1 MGAST
6 PLELSIKIAGQ
17 VDSSL
22 YKAFG
27 TVNKQIGGM
36 EAALTTISRV
46 GRAGLAAIGAAGV
59 GAALAL
65 NNCTNEAQAF
75 EQQMADVVKYVD
87 GLANS
92 AGKITSGIWKEE
104 AGGNGQTFAENY
116 GEMKKALLDL
126 STQIPMT
133 AEELTQLAA
142 SAGQSGKSMNELFS
156 YDANGNISGFLQ
168 DVAMTAYAMDI
179 SAEQAGDWA
188 AKWEKSL
195 SMSHEQ
201 VMVLFDQINY
211 LGAHSATTAAEIAS
225 VVNEA
230 ASLAEFA
237 GMDAASTAAL
247 ADAML
252 AMGVE
257 SSVASTSITRMLVNM
272 NKGTSATK
280 AQQEAWAEL
289 GLTAQGVAAAMQNDA
304 AGTIVDVLGR
314 INDASAERQTALLST
329 LFGQWAIK
337 GAAKLTGNID
347 TFISALN
354 MVRDPGQYDG
364 SMNREFVIKAT
375 TSQALDERMQNAF
388 RAFKISVGDD
398 LLPAKQQVALA
409 VIDLM
414 NTLRNNMPQI
424 SVITERISTAISKGV
439 TSAATAIEN
448 ALPRLQSVFDF
459 LLSNGEM
466 VVSVF
471 KGVVLTL
478 AGMSMAKPIAS
489 MAGGVGSLVTGGV
502 NLLAGTAQP
511 GGTQRTGGLLSGLAA
526 IYRNG
531 QAFGGKIAAMPGA
544 IAAVPGNAMGWAR
557 AFADTTRGTMADN
570 YIPDGKWNFFKTAA
584 SALTYGT
591 PLEGP
596 VRYISSVSRA
606 ATKNK
611 IDWAGMGT
619 ALSQTKIGGAIVD
632 LVGKNGLNVGDPM
645 TLPGRV
651 LQFAGGQLANG
662 ANSFATSKTGGALIG
677 AVQGIFGQKGLNI
690 GNPLTLPMRI
700 AQFAGG
706 QLGGTLTGIRQSAA
720 GQAGLSVLSGI
731 GGIAGNLFGGMATAV
746 SPIVTG
752 FASLFTG
759 IAPIIAGIS
768 TVIALFS
775 ILGGRLDDI
784 RGLVENTFGEKGV
797 KVFDTFRDKLG
808 QVGNFVASL
817 FQNRGLSA
825 ALEPVANMI
834 QQNFGNGA
842 AAGFN
847 AFVGVLQSVLGVIGQ
862 IVSFANNRVKPII
875 ESIFNY
881 ITVTVAPILL
891 QTFTAMAP
899 YISQVIDGLGSAIM
913 TGMNII
919 GQAINLILPYVQGF
933 ITLLLQVGSVVVP
946 ALMAGLGTI
955 ASGIATV
962 MEGIQNV
969 FNGIVE
975 FINNVF
981 AGNWAAAWGNIQQ
994 IFGDAWNALV
1004 DLAKIPLNAV
1014 ISAVNNVFD
1023 KIGGVK
1029 IPEWAQEYFGMPE
1042 IIGLPHFD
1050 LLARGGLTNGP
1061 SIAGEAGQE
1070 AVISFMP
1077 SERGRNIDLWK
1088 LAGQR
1093 LGVYNE
1099 MRELPETAMQA
1110 GTGQSMSVSYSPNIT
1125 IQGSASRQDVETAL
1139 QQGFEQFCQFMD
1151 RYNRAKVRT
1160 AY

>member
-17 VDSSL
+17 VDKSL
-22 YKAFG
+22 YNAFG

-46 GRAGLAAIGAAGV
+46 GRAGIAAIGAAGV

-65 NNCTNEAQAF
+65 NNCTDEAQAF
-75 EQQMADVVKYVD
+75 EQQMANVVKYVD

-104 AGGNGQTFAENY
+104 AGGNGQSFAENY

-142 SAGQSGKSMNELFS
+142 AAGQSGKSMNDLIT
-156 YDANGNISGFLQ
+156 YDENGNVSGFLK
-168 DVAMTAYAMDI
+168 DIAMTATAMDI

-195 SMSHEQ
+195 SMNHEQ

-257 SSVASTSITRMLVNM
+257 SSVASTSISRMLVNM

-280 AQQEAWAEL
+280 AQREAWEEL

-314 INDASAERQTALLST
+314 INDASADRQTALLST

-364 SMNREFVIKAT
+364 SMQREFVIKAT
-375 TSQALDERMQNAF
+375 TTQALDERMQNAF
-388 RAFKISVGDD
+388 TAFKISVGDD
-398 LLPAKQQVALA
+398 LLPAKRQVALA

-414 NTLRNNMPQI
+414 NTLRDNMPQI
-424 SVITERISTAISKGV
+424 SVIAGRISTAISSGM
-439 TSAATAIEN
+439 TTAATAIEN
-448 ALPRLQSVFDF
+448 ALPRLQTFFDF

-466 VVSVF
+466 VASVF
-471 KGVVLTL
+471 KTVVLTL

-489 MAGGVGSLVTGGV
+489 VAGGVGSLVTGGV

-531 QAFGGKIAAMPGA
+531 QAFPGKVVGAAA
-544 IAAVPGNAMGWAR
+544 NAAGTVGSYVNATR
-557 AFADTTRGTMADN
+557 ATMAAN
-570 YIPDGKWNFFKTAA
+570 GMRGPLAFLRTLGAA
-584 SALTYGT
+584 AITQT
-591 PLEGP
+591 PLERP
-596 VRYISSVSRA
+596 ANYIGSVAGGIAQTSGNLWNLSGNLAQGMLMIPQTIKNILAHGIANPAGA
-606 ATKNK
+606 A
-611 IDWAGMGT
+611 GT
-619 ALSQTKIGGAIVD
+619 GLGA
-632 LVGKNGLNVGDPM
+632 VGKNIL
-645 TLPGRV
+645 TS
-651 LQFAGGQLANG
+651 AGA
-662 ANSFATSKTGGALIG
+662 
-677 AVQGIFGQKGLNI
+677 
-690 GNPLTLPMRI
+690 
-700 AQFAGG
+700 
-706 QLGGTLTGIRQSAA
+706 TLTS
-720 GQAGLSVLSGI
+720 GLGTV
-731 GGIAGNLFGGMATAV
+731 ATAV

-768 TVIALFS
+768 TIIALFS
-775 ILGGRLDDI
+775 ILGDHLGDI

-797 KVFDTFRDKLG
+797 ALFDTFRDKLG

-817 FQNRGLSA
+817 FQSRGVSA

-847 AFVGVLQSVLGVIGQ
+847 AFVGNLQSVMNVIGQ
-862 IVSFANNRVKPII
+862 IVSFANNQVKPII

-881 ITVTVAPILL
+881 ITGTVAPILL

-933 ITLLLQVGSVVVP
+933 ITLLLQMGSVVAP

-994 IFGDAWNALV
+994 IFGDAWSALV

-1014 ISAVNNVFD
+1014 ISAVNSLFA

-1029 IPEWAQEYFGMPE
+1029 IPEWAQEWFGMPE
-1042 IIGLPHFD
+1042 QIALPQFD

-1099 MRELPETAMQA
+1099 VRDMPETAMQA
-1110 GTGQSMSVSYSPNIT
+1110 GAGQSMSVSYSPNIT
-1125 IQGSASRQDVETAL
+1125 IQGSASRQDVESAL

-1151 RYNRAKVRT
+1151 RYNRARVRT

>member
-17 VDSSL
+17 VDKSL

-65 NNCTNEAQAF
+65 NNCTDEAQAF
-75 EQQMADVVKYVD
+75 EQQMANVVKYVD

-104 AGGNGQTFAENY
+104 AGGNGQSFAENY

-142 SAGQSGKSMNELFS
+142 AAGQSGKSMSDIIS
-156 YDANGNISGFLQ
+156 YDANGNVSGFLK
-168 DVAMTAYAMDI
+168 DVAMTATAMDI

-195 SMSHEQ
+195 SMNHEQ

-257 SSVASTSITRMLVNM
+257 SSVASTSISRMLVNM

-280 AQQEAWAEL
+280 AQREAWEEL

-314 INDASAERQTALLST
+314 INDASADRQTALLST

-364 SMNREFVIKAT
+364 SMQREFVIKAT
-375 TSQALDERMQNAF
+375 TTQALDERMQNAF
-388 RAFKISVGDD
+388 TAFKISVGDD

-414 NTLRNNMPQI
+414 NTLRDNMPQI
-424 SVITERISTAISKGV
+424 SVIAGRISTAISSGI
-439 TSAATAIEN
+439 TTAATAIEN
-448 ALPRLQSVFDF
+448 ALPRLQTFFDF

-466 VVSVF
+466 VASVF
-471 KGVVLTL
+471 KTVVLTL

-489 MAGGVGSLVTGGV
+489 VAGGVGSLVTGGV

-531 QAFGGKIAAMPGA
+531 QAFGGKIAAMPGT
-544 IAAVPGNAMGWAR
+544 IAAVPGNVMGWAR

-596 VRYISSVSRA
+596 ASY
-606 ATKNK
+606 
-611 IDWAGMGT
+611 
-619 ALSQTKIGGAIVD
+619 IGGVAGGIAQTSGN
-632 LVGKNGLNVGDPM
+632 LWNLSGNLAQGMLMIPQTIKNILAHGIANPAGAAGTGLGAVGKNILTSAGATLISGL
-645 TLPGRV
+645 
-651 LQFAGGQLANG
+651 
-662 ANSFATSKTGGALIG
+662 
-677 AVQGIFGQKGLNI
+677 
-690 GNPLTLPMRI
+690 
-700 AQFAGG
+700 
-706 QLGGTLTGIRQSAA
+706 GT
-720 GQAGLSVLSGI
+720 V
-731 GGIAGNLFGGMATAV
+731 ATAV

-768 TVIALFS
+768 TIIALFS
-775 ILGGRLDDI
+775 ILGDHLGDI

-797 KVFDTFRDKLG
+797 AVFDTFRDKLG

-817 FQNRGLSA
+817 LQSRGVSA

-847 AFVGVLQSVLGVIGQ
+847 AFVGNLQSVMNVIGQ
-862 IVSFANNRVKPII
+862 IVSFANNQVKPII

-881 ITVTVAPILL
+881 ITGTVAPILL

-933 ITLLLQVGSVVVP
+933 ITLLLQMGSVVAP

-994 IFGDAWNALV
+994 IFGDAWSALV

-1014 ISAVNNVFD
+1014 ISAVNSLFA

-1029 IPEWAQEYFGMPE
+1029 IPEWAQEWFGMPE
-1042 IIGLPHFD
+1042 QIALPQFD

-1099 MRELPETAMQA
+1099 VRDMPETAMQA
-1110 GTGQSMSVSYSPNIT
+1110 GAGQSMSVSYSPNIT
-1125 IQGSASRQDVETAL
+1125 IQGSASRQDVESAL